1 MTISNSIKRFTLIA
15 LSLMVA
21 SCASTTAPTELATP
35 PKNAGLVDPR
45 LGWTSPTSQAT
56 ANRFEVA
63 WREFG
68 SGYFQSARSRFEGI
82 EKRDVSYAPAR
93 LGLAAIAIEQ
103 GDLATAETIV
113 SEIRSTNSEYLA
125 ADVYA
130 AEIALARG
138 ELAKAEALS
147 AEISRRD
154 EVPAEVAARAAQIRR
169 LRFDDLLRRAEADAT
184 DPRGLIYLREALVL
198 DPASSIARLT
208 LVRRLIALDR
218 YDDARREIDPLL
230 RGTDVDRDDVQ
241 ELAAESEVG
250 AGRFQEAIT
259 RYERL
264 ARKTRDERIMQRLST
279 VKEQWRQTNLPIQ
292 YRRAAESGSITRAD
306 LAVLLY
312 WNLDSV
318 RFAQVGEPPI
328 AVDISDS
335 IGRDELVRA
344 MAMRLFQVDPIMR
357 RVDPS
362 RTVSA
367 SSLAR
372 ILVRVLLYQRKSC
385 AQGGDSADGNAAF
398 RALESCGVRVEE
410 LRASPEGTVSG
421 SLAAV
426 LIERLDK
433 AARSAE

>member
-1 MTISNSIKRFTLIA
+1 MNAHNPIKTLLPVILA
-15 LSLMVA
+15 LFLA
-21 SCASTTAPTELATP
+21 SCASTKPPAEVPTP

-45 LGWTSPTSQAT
+45 LGWRGAAPQAIST
-56 ANRFEVA
+56 RFESG
-63 WREFG
+63 WREFSG
-68 SGYFQSARSRFEGI
+68 GYFQSARTRFEGI
-82 EKRDVSYAPAR
+82 AKRDASYAPAR

-103 GDLATAETIV
+103 GDLDTAETIV
-113 SEIRSTNSEYLA
+113 SEIRSTNPEYLA

-147 AEISRRD
+147 AEISRR
-154 EVPAEVAARAAQIRR
+154 EEIPAEVTARAAQIRR
-169 LRFDDLLRRAEADAT
+169 LRFDDLLQKAEADET
-184 DPRGLIYLREALVL
+184 DPRGLIYLREALAL
-198 DPASSIARLT
+198 DPSSSVARLI
-208 LVRRLIALDR
+208 LVRRLVALKR

-241 ELAAESEVG
+241 ELAAEIEVG
-250 AGRFQEAIT
+250 AGRFQEAIS

-264 ARKTRDERIMQRLST
+264 SRKTRDERIIRRLT
-279 VKEQWRQTNLPIQ
+279 EVKEQWRLTNLPIQ

-318 RFAQVGEPPI
+318 RFAQVSEPPI

-362 RTVSA
+362 RTVTA
-367 SSLAR
+367 SGFAR
-372 ILVRVLLYQRKSC
+372 VLVRVLLHQRKSC
-385 AQGGDSADGNAAF
+385 AQGGDAGDGSASF
-398 RALESCGVRVEE
+398 RALEACGIRVEE
-410 LRASPEGTVSG
+410 LRAAPEGTVSG
-421 SLAAV
+421 SLAAT
-426 LIERLDK
+426 LIERVDV